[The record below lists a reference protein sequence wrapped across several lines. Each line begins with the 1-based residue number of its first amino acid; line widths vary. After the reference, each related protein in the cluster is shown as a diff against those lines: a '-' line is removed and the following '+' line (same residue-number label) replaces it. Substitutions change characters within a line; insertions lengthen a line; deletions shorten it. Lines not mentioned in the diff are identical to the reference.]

1 MILTP
6 ATRYVTL
13 LSVVLA
19 LAFTATLVACGSDEP
34 SGVTGPDSTASTPT
48 ETPASPARTPSMTG
62 SGSAPATDAP
72 ATASPAASGSDEP
85 SGVTRPDSTV
95 STPTETPSSPART
108 PSTPGSGDAP
118 TDTDAPVPA
127 DAAAPPVLGPTSAE
141 TDREAL
147 VAFYNATDGENWNS
161 SDNWLSDA
169 PLGEW
174 EGVYTN
180 EDGRVGRMELVRYGL
195 SWEIPA
201 ELGSLSQPERAAP
214 SRQRVERGDTCGAR
228 QPLQLEIT
236 GPRLQRVER
245 GDTGGRQPLQ
255 P

>member
-19 LAFTATLVACGSDEP
+19 LAFTAALVACGSDEP
-34 SGVTGPDSTASTPT
+34 SGVTG
-48 ETPASPARTPSMTG
+48 
-62 SGSAPATDAP
+62 
-72 ATASPAASGSDEP
+72 
-85 SGVTRPDSTV
+85 PDSTV

-127 DAAAPPVLGPTSAE
+127 DATAPPVLGPTSAE

-195 SWEIPA
+195 SGEIPP
-201 ELGSLSQPERAAP
+201 ELGSLSNLRELHL
-214 SRQRVERGDTCGAR
+214 RGNELSGEIPAG
-228 QPLQLEIT
+228 LGSLSNLEILDLAAT
-236 GPRLQRVER
+236 P
-245 GDTGGRQPLQ
+245 
-255 P
+255 

>member
-118 TDTDAPVPA
+118 TDTEEPVPA
-127 DAAAPPVLGPTSAE
+127 DAESAAGSWADFRRNGPGLGAGG
-141 TDREAL
+141 L
-147 VAFYNATDGENWNS
+147 
-161 SDNWLSDA
+161 LQ
-169 PLGEW
+169 
-174 EGVYTN
+174 
-180 EDGRVGRMELVRYGL
+180 RYGRR
-195 SWEIPA
+195 
-201 ELGSLSQPERAAP
+201 ELEQQ
-214 SRQRVERGDTCGAR
+214 RQLA
-228 QPLQLEIT
+228 
-236 GPRLQRVER
+236 
-245 GDTGGRQPLQ
+245 
-255 P
+255 